1 MSECRFVVG
10 SLGRAASPRSPSLG
24 EQNWRLSAGV
34 LGETALPGFLGD
46 ESRVAGAEVEAG
58 LGPAFFQRF
67 T

>member
-10 SLGRAASPRSPSLG
+10 SLGSAASPRPPSLG

-46 ESRVAGAEVEAG
+46 ESRVAGAEVEAEPRPVPY
-58 LGPAFFQRF
+58 LCF